1 MLDFNTKMS
10 KTDEER
16 RLKEF
21 FKKHRPLDW
30 VPLGRKRGKARIEAL
45 RVVDEYPNISSIE
58 FWKLMN
64 GRGFAIGNDYARKLK
79 QRAIKD
85 RAILSRPRKRKT
97 IPIIKK
103 PKLKSFN
110 VKVWFDNELFSP
122 FDGVLVTDFIYLD
135 SVKEGIINDILNPIR
150 GLCVNYGNDGRHF
163 VCYLPFKSHESGFL
177 TGSSKGIHVGFRVPH
192 RFSGL
197 NRACFAFLQESN
209 EDGSPRFLI
218 QDRSK
223 RHYRTEQIEFDSL
236 ETAVTFFHYVFDGY
250 RKWDLFFRLR
260 VKELCGFH
268 GRGHKTKSLFKKS
281 QRRKNN
287 NSPKMTKIRLT
298 S

>member
-1 MLDFNTKMS
+1 MS

-45 RVVDEYPNISSIE
+45 RVVDKYPNTSSIE
-58 FWKLMN
+58 FWNLMN
-64 GRGFAIGNDYARKLK
+64 GRGFVISKDYARKLK

-85 RAILSRPRKRKT
+85 RAILSRPKKPIS

-103 PKLKSFN
+103 PKLKSFD

-135 SVKEGIINDILNPIR
+135 SVKKDIIKDILNPIR
-150 GLCVNYGNDGRHF
+150 GLCVNYGNDGKHF
-163 VCYLPFKSHESGFL
+163 VCFLPFKSHVSGFL
-177 TGSSKGIHVGFRVPH
+177 TGSSKGVHVGFRVPH

-197 NRACFAFLQESN
+197 DCACFGFLEES
-209 EDGSPRFLI
+209 DKSGLPRFFI

-236 ETAVTFFHYVFDGY
+236 DTAVTFFSYVFDGY
-250 RKWDLFFRLR
+250 RKMDLFARLR
-260 VKELCGFH
+260 VKELCRFH
-268 GRGHKTKSLFKKS
+268 GRGHKSKSLFKKS
-281 QRRKNN
+281 QGKGN
-287 NSPKMTKIRLT
+287 
-298 S
+298 